1 MPRSTRAAE
10 VATALGVRRAWL
22 MDGEEPMRSI
32 SLQVTEGQPGPYGA
46 GIKNRPDEEPAAI
59 SLSPAEF
66 LLVNRYRCLPRE
78 LQASFDSMLQTL
90 AETLPENNN

>member
-1 MPRSTRAAE
+1 
-10 VATALGVRRAWL
+10 

-32 SLQVTEGQPGPYGA
+32 SLVVTEGQPGAYGA
-46 GIKNRPDEEPAAI
+46 DANNRHDEEPAAI

-78 LQASFDSMLQTL
+78 LQASLDSMLQTL
-90 AETLPENNN
+90 AETLPDNS

>member
-10 VATALGVRRAWL
+10 VASVLGVRRAWL

-32 SLQVTEGQPGPYGA
+32 SLQVTEGQPGAYG
-46 GIKNRPDEEPAAI
+46 PDGRGGEEPAAI

-66 LLVNRYRCLPRE
+66 LLVSRYRCLPRE
-78 LQASFDSMLQTL
+78 LQASFDSMLQAL
-90 AETLPENNN
+90 ADTLPEKDG